1 MALKSLFPEGMMQ
14 SAGIAGELSP
24 DAIATKLSYFEIQLH
39 NLHWA
44 TKSFAEHEA
53 LGKIYDKVF
62 DLKDEIVEKIM
73 GYTGTRAKTT
83 GVNGLKDYGLGVS
96 EQVVS
101 ELMSFAKQLENY
113 GASNNMPDIENIAQ
127 SLSGEAAQTKYR
139 LTLS

>member
-1 MALKSLFPEGMMQ
+1 MAKSLFPQDMMK
-14 SAGIAGELSP
+14 SASGELSP

-44 TKSFAEHEA
+44 TRSFAEHEA

-83 GVNGLKDYGLGVS
+83 GVNGLKDYGVGVS
-96 EQVVS
+96 EQVVN
-101 ELMSFAKQLENY
+101 ELISFAKQLENY

>member
-1 MALKSLFPEGMMQ
+1 MAMKSLFPKEIMQ
-14 SAGIAGELSP
+14 SSGGELSP
-24 DAIATKLSYFEIQLH
+24 DVVATKLSYFEIQFH

-62 DLKDEIVEKIM
+62 DMKDEIVEKIM

-83 GVNGLKDYGLGVS
+83 GVSGLKDYTVGVS
-96 EQVVS
+96 EQVVN
-101 ELMSFAKQLENY
+101 ELISFAKQLENY
-113 GASNNMPDIENIAQ
+113 AASNNMPAIENIAQ